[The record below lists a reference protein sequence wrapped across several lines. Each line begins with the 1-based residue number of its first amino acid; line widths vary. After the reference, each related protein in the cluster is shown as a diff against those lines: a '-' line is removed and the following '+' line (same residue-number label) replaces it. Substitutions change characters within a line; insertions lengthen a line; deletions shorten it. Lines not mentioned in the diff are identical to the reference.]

1 MKKFFLLTVF
11 SAVITATLF
20 TACSGGSADPFAA
33 STTSEANVISVEDAF
48 RIIAHENEKTRTL
61 YTKKIV
67 GLGKKAGIG
76 FHEDWEKGDVEA
88 GPLPA
93 LFLRGTSNEIQ
104 KTNVPLG
111 LYLGSDF
118 PIVKA
123 NKFTGVQA
131 AKFETIRK
139 TAEPEFFYDEEN
151 QLYTA
156 MFPDFAGA
164 APCVSCHNDHPNT
177 AKSDWALGDIMGATT
192 WTYPNDS
199 LTMSETLAMIKVYRE
214 GVANTYESF
223 LEEVRG
229 FKEKDIPEISDKW
242 SDEGYV
248 VPSKDFFLE
257 AVNEEVGADTFKEI
271 MAFVDNI

>member
-1 MKKFFLLTVF
+1 MKNLSLFIFLTL
-11 SAVITATLF
+11 AAGGLF
-20 TACSGGSADPFAA
+20 TACGGGGADPFAEV
-33 STTSEANVISVEDAF
+33 TSAEPNVVSVEDAF

-61 YTKKIV
+61 YTKKVV
-67 GLGKKAGIG
+67 GLGKKAGIN
-76 FHEDWEKGDVEA
+76 FHEDWEKSDVEA

-104 KTNVPLG
+104 KTSVPLG

-131 AKFETIRK
+131 EKFAKIRE

-151 QLYTA
+151 ALYTA

-177 AKSDWALGDIMGATT
+177 SKADWSLGDIMGATT

-199 LTMSETLAMIKVYRE
+199 LTMSETLWQM
-214 GVANTYESF
+214 
-223 LEEVRG
+223 
-229 FKEKDIPEISDKW
+229 
-242 SDEGYV
+242 
-248 VPSKDFFLE
+248 
-257 AVNEEVGADTFKEI
+257 VG
-271 MAFVDNI
+271 

>member
-1 MKKFFLLTVF
+1 MKNLSLLVLF
-11 SAVITATLF
+11 SALLMGALF
-20 TACSGGSADPFAA
+20 TACGGGGVDPFAEVVA
-33 STTSEANVISVEDAF
+33 AEPSVISVEDAF

-76 FHEDWEKGDVEA
+76 FHEDWEKADVEA

-131 AKFETIRK
+131 EKFEKIRK
-139 TAEPEFFYDEEN
+139 TSEPEFFFDEEN

-177 AKSDWALGDIMGATT
+177 SKTDWALGDIMGATT

-199 LTMSETLAMIKVYRE
+199 LTMNETLAMVKVYRE
-214 GVANTYESF
+214 GVANTYETF
-223 LEEVRG
+223 LAEVRA
-229 FKEKDIPEISDKW
+229 FKEKDVPEITGKW
-242 SDEGYV
+242 SDEGYI
-248 VPSKDFFLE
+248 VPDKDFFLE
-257 AVNEEVGADTFKEI
+257 AVNQEVGADTFKEI
-271 MAFVDNI
+271 MAFVDKM